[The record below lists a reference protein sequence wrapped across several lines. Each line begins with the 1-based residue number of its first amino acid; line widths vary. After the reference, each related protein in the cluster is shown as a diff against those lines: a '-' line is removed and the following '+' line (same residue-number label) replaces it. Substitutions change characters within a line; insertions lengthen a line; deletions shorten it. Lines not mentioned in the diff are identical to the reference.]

1 MSQPLGLRHHYVI
14 YFSIIMFD
22 LLLAAASASTQEV
35 GLWEDLTKTFHIE
48 LPLFISQIINFI
60 IVLVVLYFLALK
72 PLTQV
77 MTERRDRIIAGEE
90 KLKQI
95 EADLK
100 ASDKKAEK
108 IIGKANDEAKRLITE
123 AKASGDKL
131 LESKTQDA
139 ITSAQ
144 SIIKKAEEAAI
155 DERKKLS
162 DEVRAEFAE
171 LVVKTTAKVTDKALN
186 DSDKKKIR
194 ESAVSSI

>member
-1 MSQPLGLRHHYVI
+1 
-14 YFSIIMFD
+14 MFD

-108 IIGKANDEAKRLITE
+108 IIGKANDEAKRLINE